1 MKVPRFE
8 AQADRWGDDARFA
21 FVFSKEA
28 HAKGQ
33 GGDELNAE
41 LDRLLASDKDGN
53 GIVTQAEYG
62 GSPSFFGS
70 CDVNGDGE
78 VASHEAVSIR
88 RIDEFDE
95 VATPTTLQQRRALAR
110 RLRDEVPG
118 TIPVLLDT
126 PDDATAN
133 AYKGWPNA
141 AFVIDG
147 SCNVAAKLKWANEAG
162 VERELARLTG
172 RDPQEPSRVEI
183 NWAPIDSALR
193 DANARNVPLLLHLTA
208 KGCGACERQEAE
220 LLRPKVNAAMQKFTV
235 ARRDITDDAT
245 WTLFEGL
252 DLQATPAFVLID
264 PGARTPLRMIQ
275 GFRPAEELVAFLAI
289 DL

>member
-28 HAKGQ
+28 HAQGQ
-33 GGDELNAE
+33 GGDKLNAE
-41 LDRLLASDKDGN
+41 LERLLASDKDGN
-53 GIVTQAEYG
+53 GIITQAEYG

-88 RIDEFDE
+88 RIDEFDA
-95 VATPTTLQQRRALAR
+95 VQTPTTPGERRALAQK
-110 RLRDEVPG
+110 LRDEVPG

-126 PDDATAN
+126 PDNATAT

-141 AFVIDG
+141 AFVVDT

-172 RDPQEPSRVEI
+172 REPQKPSRVEI
-183 NWAPIDSALR
+183 NWAPIDSVLS
-193 DANARNVPLLLHLTA
+193 DAEARNVPLLLHLTA

-220 LLRPKVNAAMQKFTV
+220 LLRPEVKAAMAKFSV
-235 ARRDITDDAT
+235 ARRDITDDAV
-245 WTLFEGL
+245 WTMFEGL
-252 DLQATPAFVLID
+252 DLGATPAFVLID
-264 PGARTPLRMIQ
+264 PGARKPLGKIQ
-275 GFRPAEELVAFLAI
+275 GYRPAEALIAFLAI
-289 DL
+289 DH